1 MRENLYIYYLIILG
15 VGKQKI
21 IYQRTKLLKG
31 STGGKGKQMF
41 KIITAGQ
48 VKMVKIDRNS
58 ETMFD
63 QNFNPLVG
71 NYFQLKIGEQFE
83 LVNDQNVWIIRTG
96 VVTKIELVT
105 NNQIILTTASGSEYA
120 LLAL

>member
-1 MRENLYIYYLIILG
+1 
-15 VGKQKI
+15 
-21 IYQRTKLLKG
+21 
-31 STGGKGKQMF
+31 MF
-41 KIITAGQ
+41 KIVTAGQ

-63 QNFNPLVG
+63 KNFNPLIG
-71 NYFQLKIGEQFE
+71 NYFQLKIGQPFE

-96 VVTKIELVT
+96 IVTKIELVT

-120 LLAL
+120 LLTL

>member
-1 MRENLYIYYLIILG
+1 
-15 VGKQKI
+15 
-21 IYQRTKLLKG
+21 
-31 STGGKGKQMF
+31 MF
-41 KIITAGQ
+41 KILTAGQ

-63 QNFNPLVG
+63 QKFNPLIG

-105 NNQIILTTASGSEYA
+105 NKQINLTTASGSEYA